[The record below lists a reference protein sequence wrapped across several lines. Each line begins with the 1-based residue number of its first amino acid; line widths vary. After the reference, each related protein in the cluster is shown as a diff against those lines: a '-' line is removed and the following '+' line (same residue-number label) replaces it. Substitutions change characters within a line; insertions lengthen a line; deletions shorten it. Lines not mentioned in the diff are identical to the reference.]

1 MKPRRVSLLSF
12 IRTRRSQLLLVTSL
26 ALIGASVFLVAPSW
40 GPPASATTGGGDASS
55 REKSRSRPPAAQV
68 PASSSSLGQRY
79 VTLNSGDVLDLSP
92 GPVDLG
98 GHPEL
103 LSRMG
108 PSWKFRAQSTGHAVI
123 TVGRGSARRRIFLFV
138 TPMPSRQVTRNDLD
152 WYRTQFG
159 TGIANCGPALVS
171 MSILWARG
179 LDVPVQEIRSEIGY
193 PYDDGATSFDDLKGS
208 LDRHHV
214 RNRSPVLSA
223 PQDLVRVL
231 DHGHLALVLIQSG
244 GIAKAAGDPA
254 TNLVGRYYDDDLG
267 HYILVKGYSLD
278 QGYFVVYDPYPV
290 DWESN
295 SMRYSDDI
303 SPIGKNRYYPAAEL
317 FGALK
322 TKMILEVSSD

>member
-1 MKPRRVSLLSF
+1 MRLPISTSSPSQRF
-12 IRTRRSQLLLVTSL
+12 I
-26 ALIGASVFLVAPSW
+26 
-40 GPPASATTGGGDASS
+40 
-55 REKSRSRPPAAQV
+55 
-68 PASSSSLGQRY
+68 
-79 VTLNSGDVLDLSP
+79 TLNAGDILDLSP
-92 GPVDLG
+92 GPVSFG

-103 LSRMG
+103 LSRIG
-108 PSWKFRAQSTGHAVI
+108 SSWKFRAESGGHVVLS
-123 TVGRGSARRRIFLFV
+123 VGSGASRRRIFLFV
-138 TPMPSRQVTRNDLD
+138 TPMPSRQVTRNDVD

-193 PYDDGATSFDDLKGS
+193 PYDDGATSFDDLSES
-208 LDRHHV
+208 LERHRV
-214 RNRSPVLSA
+214 TYRSPVLSG
-223 PQDLVRVL
+223 PQDLVNIL
-231 DHGHLALVLIQSG
+231 DRGHLALVLIQSG
-244 GIAKAAGDPA
+244 GIGKVSGDPS

-278 QGYFVVYDPYPV
+278 RGYFVVYDPYPV

-295 SMRYSDDI
+295 SMRYADDI
-303 SPIGKNRYYPAAEL
+303 SPIGKNRYYPAREL